1 VFTSLTTVNVK
12 KDTAA
17 SATIY
22 TATTNEERVTY
33 TLKYGDQ
40 KEKFTIDNTTGELKY
55 KEKQT
60 QIETHKV
67 NTTTISRKVNGNRVI
82 TLGKL

>member
-1 VFTSLTTVNVK
+1 VS
-12 KDTAA
+12 TAVVVVELE
-17 SATIY
+17 SVTLPLLP
-22 TATTNEERVTY
+22 ERVTY
-33 TLKYGDQ
+33 TLKDGDQ

-67 NTTTISRKVNGNRVI
+67 TIIATDV
-82 TLGKL
+82 